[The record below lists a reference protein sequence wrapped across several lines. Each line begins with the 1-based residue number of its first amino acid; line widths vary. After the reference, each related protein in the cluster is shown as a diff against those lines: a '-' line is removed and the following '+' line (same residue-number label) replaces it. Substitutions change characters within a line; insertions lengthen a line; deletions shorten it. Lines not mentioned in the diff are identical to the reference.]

1 MGIHFRGGEL
11 QQKGRGI
18 GGFFRGLAALFKP
31 IMKSVGL
38 NAVKAVKS
46 RTAKK
51 IASTL
56 AKQSVDS
63 GLNMTRDIINGR
75 SLKDSFEHESQ
86 AFKNSGVKIID
97 TLQKKNKKWGR
108 AQNNQPKKR
117 KRDRG
122 NQPKN
127 RPRKIRKRI
136 TLKSMR
142 QYE

>member
-1 MGIHFRGGEL
+1 MPIHFRGGEL

-46 RTAKK
+46 QTAKK

-97 TLQKKNKKWGR
+97 TLQKKNKKWVR
-108 AQNNQPKKR
+108 AQNQSKKR
-117 KRDRG
+117 KRDQ